1 MSNISHRLKFEHLN
15 TQIWQRRRVDEKG
28 RITLPKKLRTKL
40 GVSKGSEIL
49 WISAKQKQD
58 RYNEYVIELGVKR

>member
-1 MSNISHRLKFEHLN
+1 MSNISHRLKFEHLY

-28 RITLPKKLRTKL
+28 RVTLPKKLRLKL

>member
-1 MSNISHRLKFEHLN
+1 
-15 TQIWQRRRVDEKG
+15 VDEKG
-28 RITLPKKLRTKL
+28 RVTLPKKLRLKL